1 MTPAEILD
9 AARSLL
15 VDHPPALAGCWP
27 RAAALLARQA
37 LETAVEDAFAS
48 GGVDMDDVSKR
59 AQLLCLDVALRDE
72 HDADLAADV
81 RLTWWALTRACH
93 HHPYEL
99 APTVTE
105 LATWIAA
112 VTRLVAALDRHSA
125 AVQPA

>member
-15 VDHPPALAGCWP
+15 VDHPPELAGCWP
-27 RAAALLARQA
+27 RATALLARQA
-37 LETAVEDAFAS
+37 LETAVEDAFAAR
-48 GGVDMDDVSKR
+48 GVDMDDVSKR
-59 AQLLCLDVALRDE
+59 AQLLCLDIAVRDDN
-72 HDADLAADV
+72 DADLAADI

-99 APTVTE
+99 APTANE
-105 LATWIAA
+105 LATWIAT
-112 VTRLVAALDRHSA
+112 VDRLVAALDRRGA